1 MTSSI
6 SSKASTTVSVSLIIS
21 NCPPNAAET
30 IAQALVKLRHA
41 ACVTL
46 SPVKSVYRWEG
57 EICVD
62 SEVTLTAK
70 VGTSR
75 VEACVS
81 ALRELHPYELPEIL
95 VLNTESSSLN
105 EYCAW
110 VDDECGPQS
119 DS

>member
-1 MTSSI
+1 MTT
-6 SSKASTTVSVSLIIS
+6 ASTTASVSLIIS
-21 NCPPNAAET
+21 NCPPDAAES
-30 IAQALVKLRHA
+30 IAQELVKRRQA

-46 SPVKSVYRWEG
+46 SPVKSIYRWQG
-57 EICVD
+57 EICID

-70 VGTSR
+70 VSASH
-75 VEACVS
+75 VKACVS

-95 VLNTESSSLN
+95 VLNTEPSSLD

-110 VDDECGPQS
+110 VDDECGPQR